1 MTSTKAEPLDPRLLP
16 LLADGPLPAR
26 DVLDALADGEYEPS
40 FVLAD
45 AVCYQFVR
53 LDEHQVVHAT

>member
-1 MTSTKAEPLDPRLLP
+1 MAEPLDPRLLP

-26 DVLDALADGEYEPS
+26 EVLDAIASGPHDPA

-45 AVCYQFVR
+45 AVCYQFVH
-53 LDEHQVVHAT
+53 LDERQVVHARV